1 MIKEDLISIF
11 TFQDRR
17 ITMMSLV
24 MMDMSWNMMTE
35 VPELLDIASN
45 LETLNMAHNKISRIT
60 GL

>member
-1 MIKEDLISIF
+1 
-11 TFQDRR
+11 
-17 ITMMSLV
+17 MMSLV

-45 LETLNMAHNKISRIT
+45 LEILNVAHNKISRIT

>member
-1 MIKEDLISIF
+1 MGDDGCVSDGAEFRNKSILLQILKF
-11 TFQDRR
+11 TC
-17 ITMMSLV
+17 LG
-24 MMDMSWNMMTE
+24 NMMTE

>member
-45 LETLNMAHNKISRIT
+45 LEILNVAHNKISRIT

>member
-1 MIKEDLISIF
+1 
-11 TFQDRR
+11 
-17 ITMMSLV
+17 MMSLV

-45 LETLNMAHNKISRIT
+45 LETLNMEHNKISRIT